1 PTDFA
6 AGGTPVGIAAGH
18 FDGDASLDLMTS
30 TFGFVSVLLGNGNG
44 TFQAALLYPTGLAPG
59 LVTTADVDGDGN
71 LDAILASSTS
81 GQTAVA
87 VLRGNGDGSFQAA
100 ESYMAGSSTA
110 GLAVADL
117 NGDGLPDVTTSDR
130 VESSITIL
138 LDQPDG
144 SLFAAPVS
152 TTGSGGFFSQF
163 VQTDFDG
170 DGRTDLAWIES
181 FRGS

>member
-1 PTDFA
+1 
-6 AGGTPVGIAAGH
+6 
-18 FDGDASLDLMTS
+18 
-30 TFGFVSVLLGNGNG
+30 NR
-44 TFQAALLYPTGLAPG
+44 
-59 LVTTADVDGDGN
+59 
-71 LDAILASSTS
+71 DAILASSTS

-152 TTGSGGFFSQF
+152 TTRSGGVFSQF
-163 VQTDFDG
+163 VQTG
-170 DGRTDLAWIES
+170 LHGPGRTDPARIQELP
-181 FRGS
+181 GPV